1 MAEKPMLI
9 DTHCHLNLK
18 QYDKDREQVIKSA
31 EKAGVTRILIPSV
44 DVGTSESALALA
56 DAYNNITVGVGVHPN
71 STGDFT
77 DDTLQTIADL
87 SYNKQVVSIGEIGLD
102 YHWDTVTPEKQKVA
116 FEKQLTLAAERE
128 LPVIIHNREASDDV
142 IAILE
147 SWATTLPD
155 SLKGRAGVL
164 HSFSAPLEIA
174 ERALAIGFYL
184 GFSGPITYKNA
195 DSLRRVAVQI
205 PLDRI
210 LVETDGPYLTPEP
223 HRGKRNSPAYIPF
236 IADRLAPL
244 HHTTIEEIA
253 QHTTANAERLFKI
266 PALN

>member
-1 MAEKPMLI
+1 MADQTPLI
-9 DTHCHLNLK
+9 DSHCHLNLE
-18 QYDKDREQVIKSA
+18 QYDKDREKVVKSA
-31 EKAGVTRILIPSV
+31 ERAGVTRILIPSV
-44 DVGTSESALALA
+44 DVGTSKSALALA
-56 DAYNNITVGVGVHPN
+56 DTYDNITVGVGVHPN

-77 DDTLQTIADL
+77 HETLQTIAEL
-87 SYNKQVVSIGEIGLD
+87 SHNEHVVSIGEIGLD
-102 YHWDTVTPEKQKVA
+102 YHWDTVPPEKQKVA
-116 FEKQLTLAAERE
+116 FEKQLELATERE

-147 SWATTLPD
+147 SWATTLPE
-155 SLKGRAGVL
+155 SLKDRAGVL

-174 ERALAIGFYL
+174 ERALEIGFYL

-195 DSLRRVAVQI
+195 DSLRRVAVQM

-236 IADRLAPL
+236 IADRLAAL
-244 HHTTIEEIA
+244 HQTTLEEIA

-266 PALN
+266 PPVA